1 MRLCSKP
8 QKHKT
13 TFTHLR
19 KPTEPYIR
27 KNDSVSMQES
37 GFTYL
42 RQAVDPQTR
51 KSTKKVKRK
60 NARNRRGP
68 LTYRGSYNAPPQGEA
83 SGRRSV
89 ALAARPD
96 QIVRAVLALH

>member
-8 QKHKT
+8 QKHET

-19 KPTEPYIR
+19 KPTEPYMR
-27 KNDSVSMQES
+27 KSGITPIHES

-51 KSTKKVKRK
+51 QPAKQVNRKK
-60 NARNRRGP
+60 ARNRRGP
-68 LTYRGSYNAPPQGEA
+68 LTCRGS
-83 SGRRSV
+83 
-89 ALAARPD
+89 
-96 QIVRAVLALH
+96 